1 MQNEFSTSTAAI
13 CVVSLQTN
21 SSRLALVAF
30 KSLHVLFTFTLSAFK
45 ASDILAS
52 SWITVTSC
60 TPVSR
65 KSVYWERLSRRP
77 QKESIEFW
85 NDFDHWQSTG
95 RRWFRFSTGPGR
107 RVFKLLSRGALYNWL
122 DILLFLGEEVTP
134 VSPPLREKQTDCVAH

>member
-1 MQNEFSTSTAAI
+1 MQIEFSTSTAAI

-65 KSVYWERLSRRP
+65 KSVYWECLSRRP
-77 QKESIEFW
+77 QKESTEFW

-107 RVFKLLSRGALYNWL
+107 RVFKLLSRGSLYNWL
-122 DILLFLGEEVTP
+122 DISSLSG
-134 VSPPLREKQTDCVAH
+134 